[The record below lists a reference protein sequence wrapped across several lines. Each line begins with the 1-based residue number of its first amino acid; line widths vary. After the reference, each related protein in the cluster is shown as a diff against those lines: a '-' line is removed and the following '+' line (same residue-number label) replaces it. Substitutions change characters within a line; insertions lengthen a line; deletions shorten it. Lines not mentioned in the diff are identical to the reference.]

1 MKFSLFVYVTILL
14 ALLITLTYR
23 INAYDIHED
32 IEDVSFDIE
41 EVSFDGDKKDYYKVL
56 KLSMLFYEAQRS
68 GELRN
73 NRIPWRDDSALQ
85 DAGWEDEDL
94 TGGYYDGHNYVKFGF
109 TMAFT
114 TTVLAWGAI
123 SWPEAFNIANQLD
136 EIRTTIK
143 WATDYFIKCHVKENE
158 LYGQVGEFY
167 LTETF
172 WGRPE
177 ELPYDMYRPAYKI
190 NPEHPGS
197 DVAGET
203 AAALAVSSIVF
214 KKVDPEYSAKCLKH
228 AREIYTLANL
238 YRDFYHKGI
247 PNVQKY
253 YNNTDYGDEL
263 AWAAIWLHKAD
274 SHFNYLN
281 DAENHY
287 QDFHLEKRPNEF
299 SYNNKIAGVQMLLA
313 QLTGKLEYKIA
324 VSDFCNF
331 SVHHQTRTPKGL
343 LYIDKLGTLSHAANV
358 AFICLV
364 AADNEIGLSHQ
375 YYKFAKEQIDYIL
388 GLKAGRSYVVGYGI
402 NSPQQPYH
410 IASSCPHLPKW
421 CGWKQYRKNESN
433 PQILYGALVSGP
445 NENDEFLDIRYEPD
459 YTNVRIDYN
468 AGFTCVLAKLLQL
481 HSWRS
486 CMSPFSYDR
495 LFN

>member
-1 MKFSLFVYVTILL
+1 
-14 ALLITLTYR
+14 
-23 INAYDIHED
+23 
-32 IEDVSFDIE
+32 
-41 EVSFDGDKKDYYKVL
+41 
-56 KLSMLFYEAQRS
+56 MLFYEAQRS

-114 TTVLAWGAI
+114 TTILAWGAV
-123 SWPEAFNIANQLD
+123 SWPEAFNVANQLD
-136 EIRTTIK
+136 EMHKTIK

-190 NPEHPGS
+190 NPEHPG
-197 DVAGET
+197 
-203 AAALAVSSIVF
+203 
-214 KKVDPEYSAKCLKH
+214 
-228 AREIYTLANL
+228 
-238 YRDFYHKGI
+238 
-247 PNVQKY
+247 
-253 YNNTDYGDEL
+253 
-263 AWAAIWLHKAD
+263 
-274 SHFNYLN
+274 
-281 DAENHY
+281 
-287 QDFHLEKRPNEF
+287 
-299 SYNNKIAGVQMLLA
+299 
-313 QLTGKLEYKIA
+313 
-324 VSDFCNF
+324 
-331 SVHHQTRTPKGL
+331 
-343 LYIDKLGTLSHAANV
+343 
-358 AFICLV
+358 
-364 AADNEIGLSHQ
+364 
-375 YYKFAKEQIDYIL
+375 
-388 GLKAGRSYVVGYGI
+388 RSYVVGYGI
-402 NSPQQPYH
+402 NAPQQPRH